1 MTPTDNGYLHDLLDQ
16 PRALR
21 DTVAALKVTPALA
34 ALAARR
40 FARIVLTG
48 MGSSLHALHP
58 LNQRL
63 AAGGFCPVMA
73 ETSELLHGLRGLLT
87 GETLLVAVSQS
98 GRTAETVK
106 LLEQGGP
113 HPRTIGVTNE
123 ADSPLALVPDA
134 ALVTRAGA
142 ENSVAC
148 KTYLSILAAL
158 DWLGSVLCGD
168 NLEGTLAELA
178 QAPGLAENYLARW
191 QNHVEE
197 LRSELAGVEH
207 VFLAGRGSSL
217 ATVGNG
223 GLILKESAHVHAEG
237 MSAPAFRHGPIEML
251 RDDVF
256 VLVLAGEPATA
267 PLNERLF
274 DDLRKASGRTALI
287 SENAAGAFRLPVGP
301 ARLRPILE
309 MLPVQMMSLALAQL
323 KDHEPGVFRHTSKV
337 TTVE

>member
-1 MTPTDNGYLHDLLDQ
+1 MTTNDNGYLRDLLDQ

-21 DTVAALKVTPALA
+21 DTIAALNVKPALA

-58 LNQRL
+58 MNQRL

-98 GRTAETVK
+98 GRSAETVR
-106 LLEQGGP
+106 LLEQAGP
-113 HPRTIGVTNE
+113 RPHTIGVTNTP
-123 ADSPLALVPDA
+123 DSPLALVPDA
-134 ALVTRAGA
+134 AIVTRAGA

-168 NLEGTLAELA
+168 DLEAALAELA
-178 QAPGLAENYLARW
+178 QAPWLAENYLTRW
-191 QNHVEE
+191 QNHVEQ
-197 LRSELAGVEH
+197 LCSELAGIEH
-207 VFLAGRGSSL
+207 VFLAGRGRSL

-256 VLVLAGEPATA
+256 VLVFAGEPATA
-267 PLNERLF
+267 PLNVRLF
-274 DDLRKASGRTALI
+274 DDIRNAGGRTALI
-287 SENAAGAFRLPVGP
+287 SESAAGAFRLPAGP
-301 ARLRPILE
+301 ARLCPILE

>member
-1 MTPTDNGYLHDLLDQ
+1 MTTNDNGYLRDLLDQ

-21 DTVAALKVTPALA
+21 DTIAALNVKP

-58 LNQRL
+58 MNQRL

-98 GRTAETVK
+98 GRSAETVR
-106 LLEQGGP
+106 LLEQAGP
-113 HPRTIGVTNE
+113 RPHTIGVTNTP
-123 ADSPLALVPDA
+123 DSPLALVPDA
-134 ALVTRAGA
+134 AIVTRAGA

-168 NLEGTLAELA
+168 DLEAALAELA
-178 QAPGLAENYLARW
+178 QAPWLAENYLTRW
-191 QNHVEE
+191 QNHVEQ
-197 LRSELAGVEH
+197 LCSELAGIEH
-207 VFLAGRGSSL
+207 VFLAGRGRSL

-256 VLVLAGEPATA
+256 VLVFAGEPATA
-267 PLNERLF
+267 PLNVRLF
-274 DDLRKASGRTALI
+274 DDIRNAGGRTALI
-287 SENAAGAFRLPVGP
+287 SESAAGAFRLPAGP
-301 ARLRPILE
+301 ARLCPILE